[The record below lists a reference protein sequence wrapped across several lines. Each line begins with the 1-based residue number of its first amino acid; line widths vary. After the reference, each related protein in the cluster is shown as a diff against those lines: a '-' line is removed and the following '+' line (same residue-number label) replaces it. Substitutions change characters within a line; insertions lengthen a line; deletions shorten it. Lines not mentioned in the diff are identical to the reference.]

1 MCYDNLPTVI
11 VLATRN
17 LGKLREFQQLLR
29 DFPFSIVSLDQFN
42 DVSVS
47 DEPFET
53 YQENARAKAH
63 HVMKQVNM
71 AVLADDSG
79 IEIDAL
85 PAQLGV
91 HSARFMS
98 DLSYSEKCVY
108 LTSILPANQ
117 RTARFVAALA
127 LVTPEGCEWVVEGH
141 CMGSIAEH
149 PRGDLGFGYDPIF
162 IPQESEL
169 TYAEMDEDTKNQIS
183 HRAHAVSLL
192 RKLLGGS

>member
-149 PRGDLGFGYDPIF
+149 PRGDLGFGYDSIF
-162 IPQESEL
+162 MPQESEL